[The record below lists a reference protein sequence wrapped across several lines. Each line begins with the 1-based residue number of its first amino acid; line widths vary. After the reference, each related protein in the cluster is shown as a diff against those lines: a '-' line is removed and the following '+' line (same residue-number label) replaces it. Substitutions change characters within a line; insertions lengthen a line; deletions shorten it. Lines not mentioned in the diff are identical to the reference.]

1 MKIMTAGF
9 VTLSIFHTVSAQ
21 ATPPAAKPTPAQEAA
36 VSSKSYPNAKTQAN
50 QLVEAIR
57 LGEYEKAADLTYP
70 KLIELIGER
79 AKYLAALERGM
90 KEIQSDS
97 FRAISTVAGDAVD
110 VIEVG
115 SDVYAIV
122 PTTMKFKVAEGVL
135 VGQAAMI
142 GVSNDR
148 GEHWTFVDSGKASN
162 QEALKLLFPAVADRL
177 KVPELKPPVL
187 ERLE

>member
-1 MKIMTAGF
+1 MKIIIAGF
-9 VTLSIFHTVSAQ
+9 ITLLVFHTASGQ
-21 ATPPAAKPTPAQEAA
+21 AAPPATKPTPAQEASN
-36 VSSKSYPNAKTQAN
+36 SSRSYPNAKTQAN
-50 QLVEAIR
+50 QLAEAIL

-70 KLIELIGER
+70 KLIELIGGR
-79 AKYLAALERGM
+79 ARFLAALESGM
-90 KEIQSDS
+90 KEIQTDS
-97 FRAISTVAGDAVD
+97 IRLISTVAHDAVD

-115 SDVYAIV
+115 TDVYAII
-122 PTTMKFKVAEGVL
+122 PTTMKFKVAQGVL

-187 ERLE
+187 ERFE